1 MVAALISLVFF
12 FCFIRFLGCHRC
24 TAHLHKHFHCVQ
36 GDLLSC
42 NNLFCSNEID
52 CFQFAQMFFRC
63 IIWAALCILSF
74 GFYDFTVF
82 ILYYPKHFFLFF
94 WFLTKIS
101 YVIDVDCFQLSLIIL
116 TFSTGLWCDS
126 GSSSSQMDPKQQ
138 RWSRHLNTN
147 QRRVPKRAHSR
158 EEVIVKFLVWLADL
172 VVVVILCWFFV
183 FGMLLQRITCLLD
196 VFCVQSKL
204 FTSLW

>member
-1 MVAALISLVFF
+1 MHNLGCTLYIVVRFLWFFHYISLLSETLFF
-12 FCFIRFLGCHRC
+12 
-24 TAHLHKHFHCVQ
+24 
-36 GDLLSC
+36 
-42 NNLFCSNEID
+42 N
-52 CFQFAQMFFRC
+52 
-63 IIWAALCILSF
+63 
-74 GFYDFTVF
+74 
-82 ILYYPKHFFLFF
+82 FFL
-94 WFLTKIS
+94 FLTKIS
-101 YVIDVDCFQLSLIIL
+101 YVIDVDCFQLSLIIW

-126 GSSSSQMDPKQQ
+126 GSSSSQMNPKQQ

-183 FGMLLQRITCLLD
+183 FGMLLQRITCLLN

-204 FTSLW
+204 FTSMW